1 MDSLR
6 AMRVFARVVDE
17 GSFAGAARAL
27 DLAPA
32 VVTRLVAEL
41 EEHLGARLMNRTTR
55 RIALTEVG
63 ENYLE
68 RVRQILADVD
78 EAEALALASVAEPR
92 GPVRMLMPPAVAVHQ
107 LAKHLPRFHARYPL
121 VTLEIVANGAVETV
135 DDSFDLTIMSMRG
148 PLDGS
153 FVARRL
159 ARTEVITCAAPE
171 YLDRRGRPQ
180 HPRELDQHDVLIPP
194 ISELQR
200 GVTFYRDGVGEDG
213 KARAEE
219 AFHTVP
225 HRGVLSTLNIDTNYA
240 AALAGLG
247 IAGLPSFVV
256 EDALMEHALERV
268 LPAWRLFSHTMW
280 VGMPTRQHLPART
293 RVMLDFLLQVF
304 GGEDRDPWLAAA
316 GCETRNPMAAC
327 PVEAAREAARESAE
341 AANVA
346 VAAEAQAAGKG

>member
-1 MDSLR
+1 
-6 AMRVFARVVDE
+6 MRVFARVVDE

-63 ENYLE
+63 ESYLE
-68 RVRQILADVD
+68 RVRRILADVD
-78 EAEALALASVAEPR
+78 EAELLAQASVVEPR
-92 GPVRMLMPPAVAVHQ
+92 GPVRMIVPPAVAVHQ

-135 DDSFDLTIMSMRG
+135 DDNFDLSIMALRK
-148 PLDGS
+148 PLDGN

-159 ARTEVITCAAPE
+159 ARSEVVTVAAPD

-180 HPRELDQHDVLIPP
+180 HPRDLFEHDVLIPP
-194 ISELQR
+194 LSDLQR
-200 GVTFYRDGVGEDG
+200 GVVFYRGRAGDGTET
-213 KARAEE
+213 
-219 AFHTVP
+219 FHTVP
-225 HRGVLSTLNIDTNYA
+225 KTGVLSTLNTDTNYA

-247 IAGLPSFVV
+247 VAGLPSFVV
-256 EDALMEHALERV
+256 EDALLEHALERV
-268 LPAWRLFSHTMW
+268 LPTWWLQHTTLW
-280 VGMPTRQHLPART
+280 VGMPTRQHVPART
-293 RVMLDFLLQVF
+293 RAMLDFLIEIF

-316 GCETRNPMAAC
+316 GCPTALDGAAC
-327 PVEAAREAARESAE
+327 EAAAATAPARSVAD
-341 AANVA
+341 AAPADV
-346 VAAEAQAAGKG
+346 G